1 MRNFFKNFK
10 LIVPQIKNSLLPAL
24 IFACSFLGYY
34 LYGEIS
40 STAQHNLHFIY
51 WITSILIIF
60 GTSFFNRQKP
70 LFFMLI
76 IAFSYIII
84 NLLKQK
90 YSLDYLSTSSYIN
103 LCFFAPLNLIIFYF
117 IKDKRLFSKQS
128 YWLLLLLF
136 IEITLCEYFD
146 KINFTISFNS
156 EVDSIN
162 LNSLSVLLFLILLIS
177 SFIKCN
183 ISGFIDETSLFF
195 SSLNIFAGF
204 YYSASSTALSIFFC
218 AANIT
223 LFLGFIRHTHYI
235 LNFDTLTELP
245 SRHAYLKNT
254 PKFPMKYS
262 LAIICLDNY
271 SHLYKVFGYFKS
283 TKILKMLANRLKE
296 LEVDNPI
303 YSYNIGEFIIIFKND
318 NLKQSFEKLDNIR
331 REIASSEFMI
341 SNKQKG
347 IKITI
352 SGCVSEKKRSD
363 NNATEVLVRARK
375 ALQKSYQFT
384 QNLISKA

>member
-40 STAQHNLHFIY
+40 SPTQHNLHFIF
-51 WITSILIIF
+51 WTTSILIIL

-70 LFFMLI
+70 LFFMLT

-103 LCFFAPLNLIIFYF
+103 LCFFAPLNLIVLYF

-128 YWLLLLLF
+128 YWLLLVLF
-136 IEITLCEYFD
+136 TEIALCEYFN

-156 EVDSIN
+156 EADSIN
-162 LNSLSVLLFLILLIS
+162 LNSLSVILFLILLIS
-177 SFIKCN
+177 SFIKFN

-195 SSLNIFAGF
+195 CSLNIFAGF

-223 LFLGFIRHTHYI
+223 LFLGFIKHTHYI
-235 LNFDTLTELP
+235 LNYDALTELP
-245 SRHAYLKNT
+245 SRHSYLKNSS
-254 PKFPMKYS
+254 KFPMKYS
-262 LAIICLDNY
+262 LAIIYLDNY

-296 LEVDNPI
+296 LEAENPI

-318 NLKQSFEKLDNIR
+318 NLKQW
-331 REIASSEFMI
+331 
-341 SNKQKG
+341 
-347 IKITI
+347 
-352 SGCVSEKKRSD
+352 
-363 NNATEVLVRARK
+363 
-375 ALQKSYQFT
+375 
-384 QNLISKA
+384 